1 MQHKVIKYHVE
12 AKDNAKYL
20 GSIEKT
26 SHSIYLQVHFC
37 HSIKELK
44 LSTPTGSTPD
54 GWVIDQTTSD
64 HQDDLPGEMFIF
76 DH

>member
-26 SHSIYLQVHFC
+26 SHSIYLQVHFP

-44 LSTPTGSTPD
+44 LTYRIHTRWMG
-54 GWVIDQTTSD
+54 
-64 HQDDLPGEMFIF
+64 H
-76 DH
+76 